1 MYFSTYFDVMD
12 HLAKLTNWMMNE
24 GRRSGDPV
32 KVVSHFCSSLIDAG
46 VPLWRANIGQRFAN
60 PLLIAWGVVWKPEKT
75 EVYDVMHEV
84 TLTDSYVGSSFE
96 YIMEHKKPLH
106 KSLRQ
111 LDTESDHIS
120 YLEFAEMGGTDYYA
134 TLLYYGDGSLH
145 GCTFVTRDRDGFLP
159 HHLDM
164 IEAALPA
171 LSCAME
177 PITMRKSSKG
187 LLRTYLG
194 DGPSEA
200 VWNGTIKR
208 GERTTIEAVVMFSD
222 LRGFTAM
229 SGSSSKERVF
239 EALNGYF
246 DLVVQ
251 SVEENGGDVLKFIG
265 DGILSIFPISDPAD
279 RAKQCRNAACAAQ
292 GAMAGL
298 AALNLNRNEAGQ
310 PSLDFGVGIDAGR
323 VSYGNIGSPGRL
335 DFTVLG
341 GAVNVASRVEGLTKT
356 TGHRILAT
364 AVVAAATPD
373 LFSSCGPFEIRGLAD
388 PIELFTPIEPSN

>member
-1 MYFSTYFDVMD
+1 MED
-12 HLAKLTNWMMNE
+12 LAKLTDWMIND

-32 KVVSHFCSSLIDAG
+32 KVVSHFCASLIDAG

-60 PLLIAWGVVWKPEKT
+60 PLLIAWGVVWKPEET
-75 EVYDVMHEV
+75 ETYDVTHEV

-96 YIMEHKKPLH
+96 YILENRKPLH

-111 LDTESDHIS
+111 LDPKTDHIS
-120 YLEFAEMGGTDYYA
+120 YLEFAEQGGTDYYA

-145 GCTFVTRDRDGFLP
+145 GCTFVTQDTNGFLP
-159 HHLDM
+159 QHLEM

-171 LSCAME
+171 LSCALE
-177 PITMRKSSKG
+177 PVTMRKSSKG

-208 GERTTIEAVVMFSD
+208 GERTTIEAVVMFCD

-229 SGSSSKERVF
+229 SDNATEEQVF
-239 EALNGYF
+239 KALNGYF

-251 SVEENGGDVLKFIG
+251 SVEDHGGDVLKFMG
-265 DGILSIFPISDPAD
+265 DGILSIFPISDGVE
-279 RAKQCRNAACAAQ
+279 RAEQCRNAARAAQ
-292 GAMAGL
+292 DALAGL
-298 AALNLNRNEAGQ
+298 DVLNVNRKEAGQ
-310 PSLDFGVGIDAGR
+310 PPLEFGVGINVGQ

-341 GAVNVASRVEGLTKT
+341 GAVNVASRIEGLTKT
-356 TGHRILAT
+356 AGHKILAT
-364 AVVAAATPD
+364 SAVADAVPE
-373 LFSSCGPFEIRGLAD
+373 LFSSCGPHAIRGLAA
-388 PIELFTPIEPSN
+388 PMELFTPVGVSH